1 MIRRFQMLTVAT
13 LASAALFLARPALA
27 GPPLLCHPFDIGA
40 AHSLPM
46 GHGDWQSIDAKYDTA
61 RLAGDTLAILTPSA
75 PLNVRMETLRRAAI
89 YASTRPQTAQ
99 ALVKALEDRS
109 NAKAPLAAFDHGY
122 LVEALREA
130 DVLTRA
136 TR

>member
-1 MIRRFQMLTVAT
+1 
-13 LASAALFLARPALA
+13 
-27 GPPLLCHPFDIGA
+27 
-40 AHSLPM
+40 
-46 GHGDWQSIDAKYDTA
+46 
-61 RLAGDTLAILTPSA
+61 
-75 PLNVRMETLRRAAI
+75 METLRRAAI

-109 NAKAPLAAFDHGY
+109 NAKVPLAAFDHGY